1 MPRPTPPDAPDR
13 WPEVAR
19 ILDVVLELPPEER
32 RRILDQECAGD
43 SGLRAEVEAMLAG
56 ADARVFFESPALA
69 FADPLVEAED
79 KRHDPDLI
87 GAYRL
92 GRELGHGG
100 MGVVYLAERAD
111 GHFEQ
116 RVALKLIKVGIT
128 HDEILRRFLTERQ
141 VLARLNHPHIA
152 KLLDGGVTA
161 AGQPWFAMEYVD
173 GMPLDRY
180 CEEHGLGIDERLA
193 LFADVCEAV
202 QYAHRNLVVHRDL
215 KPSNILVTSGG
226 GVKLVDFGIAKV
238 LDQDSDAEVT
248 NTDRRIMTPEYAAP
262 EQVLGGPITPATD
275 VYALGAILYL
285 LLTNRT
291 AHQLKGVP
299 PAERDRVICVD
310 QPVPPSAA
318 VRGTERDQLR
328 RRLAGDLDT
337 IVLMALRKEPARR
350 YPSAEALL
358 EDLDRHRAK
367 LPVRARPDS
376 VFYRSGRF
384 FDRQRITLGLAAAGL
399 LLIVGALGATWLAIR
414 AASRDTFVPAAA
426 RRIAFESALE
436 LDPSISPD
444 GQALAFAA
452 DHGGRMRLYV
462 SERGSRPRALTEE
475 LTGYHRY
482 PRWSPDGSQ
491 IAFQS
496 GGGIY
501 VVPRAGGSPRP
512 LVKPA
517 RGGFVT
523 FPAWSPDGREI
534 AYAED
539 QAIYARPAGGG
550 PARRLVPRG
559 PAPHSLAWSPDGQW
573 IAFARGNAAFAYGGK
588 PWGSPLNMGNL
599 APSSIWV
606 IPARGGEPV
615 EITDDRALNTSP
627 VWLPPGR
634 ALLFVSNRDGER
646 DVYRVELNR
655 EGQPGAQPRRVTT
668 GIGAL
673 TISLAPDGRRL
684 AYAVY
689 QHTSNIWSVPIPAR
703 DPVPAAEAT
712 PVTSGN
718 QTIEAVAVS
727 PDGQWLAF
735 DSDRSGNQDIYKVPI
750 AGGDPIQLTRD
761 PGDDFMSSWSPS
773 GREIAYYSFHGG
785 SRQLRVMSADG
796 AGVHPVVPLP
806 VDQRAPGWSPDG
818 MRLVFSSEESGRME
832 LYVVGRN
839 SDSTWRAARRLTFEG
854 GSAGRWSPD
863 GREIAFIKG
872 DEIWLLTI
880 RTGSSRQLLRV
891 GDPATEPVPELLQW
905 APDGRTIFY
914 KAFDREGRSSIWAL
928 AVQGGTA
935 RPLIRFDGSERQ
947 SSRPEFDS
955 DGQRL
960 FFTLTERESDIWE
973 LDLNA
978 PD

>member
-1 MPRPTPPDAPDR
+1 MQPPRADPPGR

-19 ILDVVLELPPEER
+19 ILDVVLDLPPEER
-32 RRILDQECAGD
+32 GGVLDQECAGD
-43 SGLRAEVEAMLAG
+43 SALRAEVEAVLAG
-56 ADARVFFESPALA
+56 AEAPVFFESPALA

-79 KRHDPDLI
+79 KRLI

-152 KLLDGGVTA
+152 RLLDGGVTA
-161 AGQPWFAMEYVD
+161 AGEPWFAMEYVD
-173 GMPLDRY
+173 GVPLDRY

-215 KPSNILVTSGG
+215 KPSNILVISGG
-226 GVKLVDFGIAKV
+226 GVKLVDFGIAK
-238 LDQDSDAEVT
+238 LLQQDSDAEVT
-248 NTDRRIMTPEYAAP
+248 NTDHRIMTPEYAAP
-262 EQVLGGPITPATD
+262 EQVLGEPITPATD

-299 PAERDRVICVD
+299 QKEWDRVICVD
-310 QPVPPSAA
+310 QPAPPSAA
-318 VRGTERDQLR
+318 VRGTERDRLR

-358 EDLDRHRAK
+358 EDLDRYRSK
-367 LPVRARPDS
+367 RPVRARPDS
-376 VFYRSGRF
+376 VLYRTRKLLQ
-384 FDRQRITLGLAAAGL
+384 RQRITFGVVAAGL
-399 LLIVGALGATWLAIR
+399 LLVVAALGATLLAIR
-414 AASRDTFVPAAA
+414 SASRDTFVPAAA

-436 LDPSISPD
+436 LDPAISPD
-444 GQALAFAA
+444 GQSLAYAA
-452 DHGGRMRLYV
+452 DHGGQMRLYL
-462 SERGSRPRALTEE
+462 SERGSRPRALTAAMP
-475 LTGYHRY
+475 GYHRN
-482 PRWSPDGSQ
+482 PRWSPDGGR

-496 GGGIY
+496 GGAIY
-501 VVPRAGGSPRP
+501 VVPRAGGNPRP
-512 LVKPA
+512 LVTPTRSRWA
-517 RGGFVT
+517 N
-523 FPAWSPDGREI
+523 FPTWSPDGREI
-534 AYAED
+534 AYVQD
-539 QAIYARPAGGG
+539 LAIYARPVGGG
-550 PARRLVPRG
+550 PPRRLVPRG
-559 PAPHSLAWSPDGQW
+559 PGPHSLAWSPDGRW
-573 IAFARGNAAFAYGGK
+573 IAFVQGNAAFVYGGK

-599 APSSIWV
+599 APSSIWLV
-606 IPARGGEPV
+606 PARGGQPV

-627 VWLPPGR
+627 SWLPSSR

-655 EGQPGAQPRRVTT
+655 EGRPVAQPRRVTT

-703 DPVPAAEAT
+703 DPVPAVEAT

-735 DSDRSGNQDIYKVPI
+735 DSDRSGNQDIYKVP
-750 AGGDPIQLTRD
+750 ASGGDPTQLTRN
-761 PGDDFMSSWSPS
+761 PGDDFMSSWSPN
-773 GREIAYYSFHGG
+773 GREIAYYSFHQG

-796 AGVHPVVPLP
+796 GGVRPVVPLP

-818 MRLVFSSEESGRME
+818 MRLVFSSEETGRME

-854 GSAGRWSPD
+854 GFAGRWSPD

-872 DEIWLLTI
+872 DEIWLLNI
-880 RTGSSRQLLRV
+880 RTGTSRQLLRV
-891 GDPATEPVPELLQW
+891 GDPATDPVPELLQW
-905 APDGRTIFY
+905 APDGRTIYY

-928 AVQGGTA
+928 PGRGGTP
-935 RPLIRFDGSERQ
+935 RPLIRFDDPSRQ

-955 DGQRL
+955 DGKRL
-960 FFTLTERESDIWE
+960 FFTLTEREADIWE
-973 LDLNA
+973 LDLNT